1 MKIEKALKYD
11 ELDSNENENK
21 KKTKKTFSINVPF
34 VVTLH
39 GKSTYF
45 PKMA

>member
-21 KKTKKTFSINVPF
+21 KKNNKNIFN
-34 VVTLH
+34 
-39 GKSTYF
+39 
-45 PKMA
+45 